1 MAKRN
6 DHVDAEAFEDAEVV
20 ESEATEV
27 TEASVTEEIDEKKA
41 ALLAKRKAAT
51 EAYNAA
57 KDLIRASYNDL
68 KDLVEQPLY
77 EAIVKV
83 VGQARGAGTPRVAGA
98 KRASLKQMLL
108 DEFVGEGKGVG
119 TRVNEM
125 ELFKKFKV
133 GQAEMRYQLIIPNI
147 KNVDK
152 PEDRKWF
159 AYDEESGDYVFVAEG
174 ADVPEGWDGYLPAD
188 EALL

>member
-6 DHVDAEAFEDAEVV
+6 DHEEVFEDTVEVQ
-20 ESEATEV
+20 ATNV
-27 TEASVTEEIDEKKA
+27 AEASVTEEIDEKKA

-51 EAYNAA
+51 DAYNAA
-57 KDLIRASYNDL
+57 KELIRASYNDL

-83 VGQARGAGTPRVAGA
+83 VGQARGTGAPRAIGA
-98 KRASLKQMLL
+98 KRVSLKQLLL
-108 DEFVGEGKGVG
+108 DEFVGVG
-119 TRVNEM
+119 ARVNEM
-125 ELFKKFKV
+125 DLFKKFKV

-159 AYDEESGDYVFVAEG
+159 SYDEESGDYVFVAEG
-174 ADVPEGWDGYLPAD
+174 AEVPEGWDGYLPAD